1 MRTNLH
7 VGPSCR
13 VITTNGVTFCFID
26 AVPKNLRS
34 KEYKTPK
41 CLKANVF
48 KIVNIIVLN
57 TELAY
62 LSSFPFVC
70 RWFLPRDA
78 ICTSARPMPS
88 CGVYLSVSVTFVNCD
103 KTNKH
108 IIKIFSPS
116 GKPIILVFLCQT
128 A

>member
-62 LSSFPFVC
+62 LVKFLSFCMPLVFAARCYAQARGLC
-70 RWFLPRDA
+70 RHA
-78 ICTSARPMPS
+78 VSIC
-88 CGVYLSVSVTFVNCD
+88 LSVCVRHVRE
-103 KTNKH
+103 
-108 IIKIFSPS
+108 
-116 GKPIILVFLCQT
+116 LCQN
-128 A
+128 